1 MYKNKKKAGIGALSD
16 GTAEQAGKTDRASLL
31 YERVFGVEYTQYVC
45 YNGSISKKL
54 LTFEDRYNTIVTDT
68 NNCSI
73 LKRRIDLWQIVQI

>member
-1 MYKNKKKAGIGALSD
+1 MKKIRKRRESALSD

-54 LTFEDRYNTIVTDT
+54 LTFEDRYNTIVTDA